1 MNQVIFKSDGI
12 LLQDFGY
19 SAPRNPPPPPITWCL
34 QVFQQTVVSN
44 LLHHPSLPA
53 KSSAVLT
60 FIKSSFTIPQVGLVI
75 PKYTDCNVQ
84 TSKTSLTLILLIQD
98 HNFCVRITIHS
109 KINMRKLCKAQT
121 FRCFFLWSLH

>member
-1 MNQVIFKSDGI
+1 MNQVIFKSEGI

-19 SAPRNPPPPPITWCL
+19 SAPRNPPPPITWCL

-60 FIKSSFTIPQVGLVI
+60 FIKTSFTPQVGLVI

-121 FRCFFLWSLH
+121 FRCFFLRSLH